1 MTTKFD
7 QITRLM
13 GGRLEADARHNP
25 KTVGTTPVGGT
36 YAIDLHRIIPDPDQP
51 RKVFDD
57 EDIDLLAA
65 SLRDDGQMEPVRVRY
80 DSANDRYVIVVGE
93 RRYRAAQRAGL
104 KTLLAIVD
112 DRQMQADR
120 LLHLQLVEN
129 CLRVDLAP
137 MEAAAAY
144 QALMSTWG
152 CNQQELAR
160 RLHISE
166 SKVSRALAVLKL
178 PAEKQAAVAAG
189 KVAPTAA
196 VKQQAKRRQPTSRR
210 PKPVKITTPVG
221 TVVVTP
227 KPGQS
232 VVDVLAAAM
241 SHQRG
246 REAA

>member
-1 MTTKFD
+1 MSKFD
-7 QITRLM
+7 QISKLM
-13 GGRLEADARHNP
+13 GGRLEADARHSP
-25 KTVGTTPVGGT
+25 KTVGITSVGGT
-36 YAIDLHRIIPDPDQP
+36 YAIDLHRIMPDPDQP
-51 RKVFDD
+51 RKDFSE

-65 SLRDDGQMEPVRVRY
+65 SLRDDGQMEPIRVRY
-80 DSANDRYVIVVGE
+80 DSVADRYVVIVGE

-120 LLHLQLVEN
+120 VLHLQLVEN

-137 MEAAAAY
+137 LEAAAAY
-144 QALMSTWG
+144 QALMNTWG

-178 PAEKQAAVAAG
+178 PVEKQAAVAAG

-196 VKQQAKRRQPTSRR
+196 VKQQAKRRPSASRR
-210 PKPVKITTPVG
+210 AKPVKITTPVG

-227 KPGQS
+227 KPGQT
-232 VVDVLAAAM
+232 VADVLRAAIDQQATKAAA
-241 SHQRG
+241 
-246 REAA
+246 